1 MTYVANKAFLKHI
14 DVEAQEHKK
23 LRQRIPMVTSTKDLC
38 RLTITEQFVK

>member
-1 MTYVANKAFLKHI
+1 MTYVTNNAFLKLI

-23 LRQRIPMVTSTKDLC
+23 LRQRTTMVTSTNDLC